1 MKKFFIYFLALLS
14 LLSLALAANANGLPD
29 ADRDGVPDKDEVE
42 IYFTNPSNRDTDG
55 DGFTDFAEINAG
67 YSPTNPAS
75 VKLVDSDLD
84 QDGLSDAWEIKFRTD
99 PRNPD
104 TDGDGHKDGEEVD
117 AGYDPALG
125 SDARLTGSLRVNLH
139 NQTLDFLLNG
149 YAWKTFSISSGK
161 PSMPTPKGEFTI
173 ANKIEKAW
181 SRAYGLWMP
190 YWMGI
195 SGTRAGFHELP
206 IWPNG
211 YREGEDHLGKAVSHG
226 CVRLG
231 VGAAEYLYD
240 RISVGDQIIIR

>member
-1 MKKFFIYFLALLS
+1 
-14 LLSLALAANANGLPD
+14 
-29 ADRDGVPDKDEVE
+29 
-42 IYFTNPSNRDTDG
+42 
-55 DGFTDFAEINAG
+55 
-67 YSPTNPAS
+67 SPTNPEPI
-75 VKLVDSDLD
+75 KLIDSDLD

-99 PRNPD
+99 SRNPD
-104 TDGDGHKDGEEVD
+104 TDGDGYKDGEEVD
-117 AGYDPALG
+117 RGFNPAEG
-125 SDARLTGSLRVNLH
+125 GDVRLNISLRVNLQG
-139 NQTLDFLLNG
+139 QTLDYLLNG
-149 YAWKTFSISSGK
+149 YVWKSFSISSGK
-161 PSMPTPKGEFTI
+161 ASMPTPKGEFTI

-231 VGAAEYLYD
+231 VGAAEYVYE
-240 RISVGDQIIIR
+240 RIQVGDRVVIR